1 MGMNRDMIGHVY
13 PPSQPYPVT
22 GEKISAFVKALG
34 DTNPAYADG
43 TVAPPTFS
51 IVVTMNAMDTA
62 FHDPALQLDYSRL
75 VHSDQK
81 FEYLRPIRVGDVL
94 TVSACV
100 EEIKPL
106 GTNEIATFKTDVFSG
121 DELVVTGWSK
131 IVVRGPEV

>member
-1 MGMNRDMIGHVY
+1 MNHDMIGHVY
-13 PPSQPYPVT
+13 PPSKPYLVT
-22 GEKISAFVKALG
+22 SENISAFVKALG

-43 TVAPPTFS
+43 TVAPPTFP

-81 FEYLRPIRVGDVL
+81 FEYLRPIRVGDEL
-94 TVSACV
+94 TVAASV

-121 DELVVTGWSK
+121 DELVVTGYPK
-131 IVVRGPEV
+131 ILERTAQA